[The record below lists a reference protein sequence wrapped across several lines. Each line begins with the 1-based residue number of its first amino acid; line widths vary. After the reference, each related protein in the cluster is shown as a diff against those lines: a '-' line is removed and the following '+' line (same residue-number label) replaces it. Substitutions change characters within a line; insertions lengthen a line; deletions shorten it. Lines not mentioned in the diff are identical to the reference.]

1 MSGFRIEGNTSGNVL
16 EVTTNNEIKSALTL
30 VDTDA
35 GHVSILAESDS
46 GTITGSRLM
55 RSPEVS
61 QDFKIRAGLDTLVFN
76 EIFPGTILNS
86 GIWTAPATTMT
97 AIVAGNFQTLNA
109 GLSVASGAVARLQS
123 YRHFPIFG
131 PQATY
136 VELGLQFSQLPVN
149 GNFCEWGVGL
159 ATGTSAPTDGIFF
172 RVNSSGE
179 FRCIINYGGSEVQS
193 GTLDF
198 STLVGINTNHV
209 FLIYAGNKSVD
220 FWIDDILIATVEA
233 SNSGFGTTASMNLPI
248 FVRTY
253 NSIATAAAQTIKI
266 GYASVQL
273 SDGNYSKPYMQMAAG
288 AGWHSSLTQTGAT
301 TIGQTAVWTNSANP
315 TAAAPTNTTAALGSG
330 LGGIF
335 IANINGLAVTTD
347 FVISSYQVP
356 LGTAT
361 FPGKGLYITGIGVSA
376 VNTVVA
382 NGAGPTTWALAL
394 AYGHTAVSLATSE
407 SSTTKAP
414 RRFPLGIQ
422 TLAAAAAVG
431 QPATNDTINSLST
444 PIFVQPGEF
453 VQVIMR
459 FISNNSAATEAVNF
473 YIRLEGHFE

>member
-1 MSGFRIEGNTSGNVL
+1 MAGFRIEGNTSGNVL
-16 EVTTNNEIKSALTL
+16 EVNTNNEMKTALTL
-30 VDTDA
+30 VEENA
-35 GHVSILAESDS
+35 GYVSMLAESDA
-46 GTITGSRLM
+46 GTVTGTRLM

-61 QDFKIRAGLDTLVFN
+61 QDFKMRTGLDTLVFN

-86 GIWTAPATTMT
+86 NVWTAPVTTMT
-97 AIVAGNFQTLNA
+97 AVVAGNFQTLNA
-109 GLSVASGAVARLQS
+109 GLSVASAAVARLQS
-123 YRHFPIFG
+123 YRYFPIFG

-136 VELGLQFSQLPVN
+136 VELGLQFSQLPVT
-149 GNFCEWGVGL
+149 GNVCEWGLGL
-159 ATGTSAPTDGIFF
+159 ATTTTAPTDGIFF
-172 RVNSSGE
+172 RINASGE
-179 FRCIINYGGSEVQS
+179 FRCVINYNGTEVQS
-193 GTLDF
+193 GTLNF
-198 STLVGINTNHV
+198 TTLVGVNTNHV

-220 FWIDDILIATVEA
+220 FWIDDILVTSINA
-233 SNSGFGTTASMNLPI
+233 SNAGFGTTASMNLPVFI
-248 FVRTY
+248 RTY
-253 NSIATAAAQTIKI
+253 NSSATPAAQTMKV

-273 SDGNYSKPYMQMAAG
+273 SDGNYSKPYMHTAAG

-315 TAAAPTNTTAALGSG
+315 TAATPTNTTAALGSG

-347 FVISSYQVP
+347 FIISSFQVP
-356 LGTAT
+356 LGTAAL
-361 FPGKGLYITGIGVSA
+361 PGKSLYITGVRVSA

-394 AYGHTAVSLATSE
+394 AYGHTAVSLATTE
-407 SSTTKAP
+407 TSTTKAP

-422 TLAAAAAVG
+422 TLAAVAAVG
-431 QPATNDTINSLST
+431 QPATNDTVTTLST

-459 FISNNSAATEAVNF
+459 FIANNSVATEAVNF
-473 YIRLEGHFE
+473 YISFEGYFE